1 VIDLHLH
8 TTASDGALT
17 PEALVARAAAAGL
30 TTIAVADHDTG
41 AAIPEM
47 RRCAQAAGLGFVPGI
62 EITSIWQGS
71 DVHML
76 AYFIDPGLPRV
87 AEFLAQQKRDR
98 ERRARLIGHRLTA
111 LGLPVDVE
119 RVIEDARP
127 YTVSRP
133 LIARAMVAA
142 GHARS
147 QRAAF
152 DMFLAE
158 GGPAYVTRLG
168 ATPADVVALVTAAG
182 GAASMAH
189 PGVTAKDDLIPVLA
203 GCGLTALEVFHSDH
217 TPDDLERY
225 RACAERYG
233 LAMTGGS
240 DYHGTSEC
248 RRVLGESHLPAEH
261 FAEFCRRAGQ
271 ADVGAGFSRPGTRH
285 ESLNTSG

>member
-1 VIDLHLH
+1 MIDLHLH
-8 TTASDGALT
+8 TTASDGACT
-17 PEALVARAAAAGL
+17 PEELVARASAAGL

-41 AAIPEM
+41 AAIPHM
-47 RRCAQAAGLGFVPGI
+47 RRHTQAAGMGFVPGI
-62 EITSIWQGS
+62 EITSVWQGS

-76 AYFIDPGLPRV
+76 AYFIDPDAAPI

-98 ERRARLIGHRLTA
+98 ERRARLIGQRLMA
-111 LGLPVDVE
+111 LGMPVDVE
-119 RVIEDARP
+119 RVIEDVRP

-142 GHARS
+142 GYARS

-152 DMFLAE
+152 DTFLAE
-158 GGPAYVTRLG
+158 GGPAYVTRIG
-168 ATPADVVALVTAAG
+168 SSPADVVALVTGVG
-182 GAASMAH
+182 GAVSMAH
-189 PGVTAKDDLIPVLA
+189 PGVTAKDDLIPSLA
-203 GCGLTALEVFHSDH
+203 ACGLTGLEVFHSDH
-217 TPDDLERY
+217 TPDDIERY

-261 FAEFCRRAGQ
+261 FAEFCRRAGR